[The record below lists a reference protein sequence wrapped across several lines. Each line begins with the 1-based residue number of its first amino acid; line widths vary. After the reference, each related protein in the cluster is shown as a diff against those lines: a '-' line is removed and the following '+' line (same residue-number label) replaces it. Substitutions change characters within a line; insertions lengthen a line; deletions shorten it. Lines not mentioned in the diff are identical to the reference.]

1 MPRFEVEL
9 DDKGDFVG
17 DVPAELSE
25 VIKRAEIM
33 AHGNGFRGGQSKAT
47 EEAKAQLEAALKAE
61 RARLEAQMPL
71 EREKWQGVDEENKT
85 LKNQLTNTMRESTKT
100 LQQREEAH
108 AEELTKRVE
117 SLNKRNQKIQA
128 LVTAN
133 LRSLAAS
140 AGARDESLTELEV
153 ILQHRIG
160 YDDDMEPYVK
170 AEDGSPART
179 TAGNPLGLDA
189 FVKQYLDNHPHHRKP
204 APGRGGDARG
214 GASLRGGGTTTTADA
229 AKTRVADGDRS
240 FDAINEL
247 FLATRQKSA

>member
-1 MPRFEVEL
+1 MPRFEIEL
-9 DDKGDFVG
+9 DDKGEFLG

-33 AHGNGFRGGQSKAT
+33 AHGNGFRGGQSKAA
-47 EEAKAQLEAALKAE
+47 EEGKAQLDAAIKAE
-61 RARLEAQMPL
+61 RARLEAQQPL
-71 EREKWQGVDEENKT
+71 EREKWQAAEEENKT
-85 LKNQLTNTMRESTKT
+85 LKTQLTNSMRESSKT

-108 AEELTKRVE
+108 AEEITKRVE

-133 LRSLAAS
+133 LRSLAAQ
-140 AGARDESLTELEV
+140 AGARDESLSELEV

-170 AEDGSPART
+170 AEDGSPAKT
-179 TAGNPLGLDA
+179 TAGNPLGIDV

-204 APGRGGDARG
+204 AQGRGGDARG
-214 GASLRGGGTTTTADA
+214 GASLNRGLGGGTLDSARS
-229 AKTRVADGDRS
+229 RVEAGDRS
-240 FDAINEL
+240 AEAINDL
-247 FLATRQKSA
+247 FNAGRRSA